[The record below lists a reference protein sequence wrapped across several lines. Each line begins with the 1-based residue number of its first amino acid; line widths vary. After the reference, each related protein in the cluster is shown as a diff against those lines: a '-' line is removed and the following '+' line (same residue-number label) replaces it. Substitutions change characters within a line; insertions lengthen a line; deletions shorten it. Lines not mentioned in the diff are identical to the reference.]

1 MGISSKPLACLTL
14 SLSLAFAASP
24 LSAQKKEIKLPSLGD
39 ATSGIVS
46 PQQEY
51 KLGQAWARSFR
62 AQVPTSIDAQLAD
75 YTEKLMS
82 KLAEHSELHHK
93 QLDIIMVDNPTLNA
107 FAVPGGVVGVHTGL
121 FAYAQSEG
129 QLGAVLA
136 HELAHLSQ
144 RHFARGVEQQQR
156 NTLPMLAALM
166 TSLVLA
172 ATTSGD
178 AGLAALSA
186 TQAAAIDAKLR
197 FSRQN
202 EQEADRIGIQTMAAA
217 GLDPYQAPAMFE
229 QMLKA
234 TQFSRRPPEFLLTHP
249 VTEKRVADTRN
260 RARRYVER
268 PLPPSLDFHLMRS
281 RVRLAL
287 AETPSRAA
295 KSFASELEGHSLLSE
310 ASRYG
315 LLLALID
322 MKEIKK
328 AQEQLDILLEDNPE
342 HVSYLIAKADLMAA
356 NGNYDG
362 ALMDLRLALKKN
374 PHNHPVTVRLAELYM
389 ESGQYHRGEQLLLKH
404 SRQRPHDTYVWY
416 LLAEIH
422 GLTGDILN
430 LHQARAEYFV
440 LNGIYDKALH
450 QLKLAQ
456 KMARGNYRLSTIL
469 EEKIRQV
476 YNMIEDQ
483 RG

>member
-1 MGISSKPLACLTL
+1 MGNTRKAITALALG
-14 SLSLAFAASP
+14 LSLAISTGP
-24 LSAQKKEIKLPSLGD
+24 IQAQKKEIQLPSLGD
-39 ATSGIVS
+39 AASGIVS

-62 AQVPTSIDAQLAD
+62 AQVPTSVDAQLAD
-75 YTEKLMS
+75 YTEKMMT
-82 KLAEHSELHHK
+82 KLAEHSELRSK

-121 FAYAQSEG
+121 FSYAQSEG
-129 QLGAVLA
+129 QLAAVLA
-136 HELAHLSQ
+136 HEIAHLSQ

-156 NTLPMLAALM
+156 NSLPMLAALM

-172 ATTSGD
+172 ATASGD
-178 AGLAALSA
+178 IGLAALSA

-217 GLDPYQAPAMFE
+217 GLDPHQAPEMFE

-249 VTEKRVADTRN
+249 VTEKRIADTRN

-287 AETPSRAA
+287 AETPSQAA
-295 KSFASELEGHSLLSE
+295 KAFRSELEGHSLMPE

-315 LLLALID
+315 LLLALIE
-322 MKEIKK
+322 MKRFKE
-328 AQEQLDILLEDNPE
+328 AREQLDILLENHPK
-342 HVSYLIAKADLMAA
+342 HISYMIAKADLSAA
-356 NGNYDG
+356 AGNYDQ
-362 ALMDLRLALKKN
+362 ALMDLRLGLKKN
-374 PHNHPVTVRLAELYM
+374 PHNHPISVRLGELYM
-389 ESGQYHRGEQLLLKH
+389 EAGQYHRAEQLLVKH

-430 LHQARAEYFV
+430 LHQARAEYFI
-440 LNGIYDKALH
+440 LNGIYDKALQ

-476 YNMIEDQ
+476 YIMIEEQ
-483 RG
+483 KA

>member
-1 MGISSKPLACLTL
+1 MGISSKPLACLAL
-14 SLSLAFAASP
+14 SISLALAANP
-24 LSAQKKEIKLPSLGD
+24 ISAQKKEIQLPSLGD

-62 AQVPTSIDAQLAD
+62 AQVPTSVDAQLAD
-75 YTEKLMS
+75 YTEKLMT
-82 KLAEHSELHHK
+82 KLAEHSELQSK
-93 QLDIIMVDNPTLNA
+93 QLDIIMVENPTLNA

-121 FAYAQSEG
+121 FNYAQSEG
-129 QLGAVLA
+129 QMAAVLA

-166 TSLVLA
+166 TSLVIA

-217 GLDPYQAPAMFE
+217 GLDPHQAPEMFE

-249 VTEKRVADTRN
+249 VTEKRIADTRN

-287 AETPSRAA
+287 SETPSQASKA
-295 KSFASELEGHSLLSE
+295 FASELEGHSLLPE

-315 LLLALID
+315 LLLSYIEL
-322 MKEIKK
+322 KQFKK
-328 AQEQLDILLEDNPE
+328 AQEQLDILLEGNPD
-342 HVSYLIAKADLMAA
+342 HISYIIAKADLAA
-356 NGNYDG
+356 ASGNYDG

-374 PHNHPVTVRLAELYM
+374 PHNHPISVRLAELYM
-389 ESGQYHRGEQLLLKH
+389 ESGQYHRGEQLLVKH
-404 SRQRPHDTYVWY
+404 SRQRPTDTYVWY

-430 LHQARAEYFV
+430 LHQARAEYFI

-450 QLKLAQ
+450 HLKLAQ

-469 EEKIRQV
+469 EEKTRQV
-476 YNMIEDQ
+476 FNMIEDQ